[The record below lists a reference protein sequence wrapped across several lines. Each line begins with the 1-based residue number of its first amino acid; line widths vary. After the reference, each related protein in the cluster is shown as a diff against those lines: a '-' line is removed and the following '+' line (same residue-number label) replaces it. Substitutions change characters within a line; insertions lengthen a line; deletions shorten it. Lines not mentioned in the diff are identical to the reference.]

1 LTTARKDLYTLLEKG
16 FPNRNTSRDL
26 NGGYAESIATISN
39 DNRNK
44 MKEDNSSNN
53 GLDDLYQEY
62 WLIHSQKL
70 SIYDPLEVAAVLM
83 AQAMTIYKTVLDD
96 TDYNKIVD
104 DISIMRD
111 RVKILTPEQGHYH

>member
-1 LTTARKDLYTLLEKG
+1 M
-16 FPNRNTSRDL
+16 N
-26 NGGYAESIATISN
+26 
-39 DNRNK
+39 
-44 MKEDNSSNN
+44 EDNSSNS

-70 SIYDPLEVAAVLM
+70 STYDPLEVAAVLM

-96 TDYNKIVD
+96 KDYNKIVD
-104 DISIMRD
+104 DISTMRD

>member
-1 LTTARKDLYTLLEKG
+1 
-16 FPNRNTSRDL
+16 
-26 NGGYAESIATISN
+26 
-39 DNRNK
+39 